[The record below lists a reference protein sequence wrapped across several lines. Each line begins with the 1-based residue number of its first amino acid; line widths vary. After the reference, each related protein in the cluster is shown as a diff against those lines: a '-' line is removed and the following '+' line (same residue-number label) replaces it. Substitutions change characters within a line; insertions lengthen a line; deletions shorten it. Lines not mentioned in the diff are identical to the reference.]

1 MIAKKA
7 ATTVLGFCLALSFAE
22 GALAESSPARLSGLS
37 HGRHL
42 HLINSNPDDFDTS
55 TSATASPAM
64 TFHGGVVLGQL
75 SVRLLYAGPSWS
87 NQAFVAD
94 KIAGFDSF
102 FAGFGG
108 SSYAATAQEYSGSN
122 GAVGPTIH
130 YQGHG
135 TPLATSLD
143 GESMQDVAT
152 AACNEYAANAATMPN
167 PGSELIMIVSDMKRP
182 SGGKYCAYHSAA
194 TCDNGQMIQFGF
206 VWNLDGDPSCTV
218 QDAAT
223 GHSQGLASLVNVT
236 AHEVQETRSDPHLD
250 AWFDSSNN
258 EIGDKCAW
266 SFGATPVTLS
276 NGSQWKLQGEW
287 SNAAFNVGT
296 GFPNASGQPGCIDH
310 VAGTTS
316 GAPPVTPSVAAPSSL
331 TLTSTLRCP
340 ATAIGASASCT
351 GSAVVMATGGAVVL
365 GAQPVTVT
373 GSATA
378 FTVTGGTCT
387 AKRTLAAGTSCS
399 VGSVK
404 FSPTT
409 VGSQSATL
417 VVAGAATSVA
427 TVVSGSGLPSQ
438 SQSKS
443 KSGGAATLAVS
454 TSALSCGTVAV
465 GKAARCGGS
474 GVQLTAVGGAV
485 TLAAVPVALGDTHNF
500 VLGPGT
506 CTPGKVLAAG
516 KSCSTGTVS
525 FKPAGTGIKST
536 SLSISTSAG
545 VQTVAVSGNATASAT
560 VRHGP

>member
-7 ATTVLGFCLALSFAE
+7 ATTVLGFWLALSFAE
-22 GALAESSPARLSGLS
+22 GALAESTPARLNALS

-42 HLINSNPDDFDTS
+42 HLINSNPDDFDTP
-55 TSATASPAM
+55 TSASASPAM

-75 SVRLLYAGPSWS
+75 SIRLLYAGPSWS
-87 NQAFVAD
+87 SQVFVAD

-102 FAGFGG
+102 FAGFAG

-218 QDAAT
+218 QDSAT

-236 AHEVQETRSDPHLD
+236 AHEVQEARSDPHLD

-276 NGSQWKLQGEW
+276 NGTRWKLQGEW
-287 SNAAFNVGT
+287 SNAAFNAGT
-296 GFPNASGQPGCIDH
+296 GFQNSSGQPGCIDH
-310 VAGTTS
+310 VAGTAS
-316 GAPPVTPSVAAPSSL
+316 AAPPVTPTVAAPSSL

-351 GSAVVMATGGAVVL
+351 GSAVVTASGGAVVL

-373 GSATA
+373 GSAAA

-387 AKRTLAAGTSCS
+387 ANRTLAAGTSCS
-399 VGSVK
+399 VGSVR
-404 FSPTT
+404 FSPTAA
-409 VGSQSATL
+409 GLQSATL
-417 VVAGAATSVA
+417 VVAGTATRVTTA
-427 TVVSGSGLPSQ
+427 VSGSGLPGQ
-438 SQSKS
+438 S

-465 GKAARCGGS
+465 GKATRCGGS
-474 GVQLTAVGGAV
+474 GVQITAVGGAV
-485 TLAAVPVALGDTHNF
+485 TLAAVPLALGDTHDF
-500 VLGPGT
+500 ALGLGN

-525 FKPAGTGIKST
+525 FKPAGTGVKST
-536 SLSISTSAG
+536 SLSISTSVG
-545 VQTVAVSGNATASAT
+545 VRTVAVSGSATASAT
-560 VRHGP
+560 VRHGS